1 MGPKLAIAACIPA
14 LLAACSSPAD
24 SVSAK
29 EKTRSRAQWPLPAEP
44 VDPAPNA
51 ASVAT
56 AAEPAENAT
65 ESAGNAVAASDTTPA
80 PAPAQALA
88 ARDPA
93 SFRATGTEPFWAVK
107 IFGGTLVLEAPGKPA
122 RYFSV
127 TDASSGGNRRYAG
140 SGIQLTATPGPC
152 SDGMSDR
159 SYGER
164 VQLSTPDG
172 VMKGCGMARTAR

>member
-44 VDPAPNA
+44 ADPAPNA

-56 AAEPAENAT
+56 AAEPTENTT
-65 ESAGNAVAASDTTPA
+65 EPAGNAVAASDTT

-93 SFRATGTEPFWAVK
+93 SFRATGTEPFWSVK